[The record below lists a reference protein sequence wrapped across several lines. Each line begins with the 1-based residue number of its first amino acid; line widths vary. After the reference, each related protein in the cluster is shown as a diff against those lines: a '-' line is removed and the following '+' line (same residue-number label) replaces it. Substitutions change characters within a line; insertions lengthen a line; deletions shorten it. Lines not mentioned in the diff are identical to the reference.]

1 MNNSAVGRILARA
14 STKASHLIR
23 FPTGGFPNSTQALTS
38 KDHEAGHE
46 HFVDD
51 VNDPIIRTHIGL
63 CDGRT
68 INLYAFQQG

>member
-1 MNNSAVGRILARA
+1 MRYRPA
-14 STKASHLIR
+14 
-23 FPTGGFPNSTQALTS
+23 GGWPPDRLLTLETPAALD
-38 KDHEAGHE
+38 DHEVGHE
-46 HFVDD
+46 YFVDD